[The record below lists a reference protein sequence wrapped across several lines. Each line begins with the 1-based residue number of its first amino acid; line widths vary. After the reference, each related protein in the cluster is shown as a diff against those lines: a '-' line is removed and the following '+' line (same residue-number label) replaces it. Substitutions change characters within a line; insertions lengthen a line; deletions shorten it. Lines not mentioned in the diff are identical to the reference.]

1 MAAITKRERTKRL
14 EYSRYFERSSRFDL
28 CCFFYDSLLV
38 FVKTARFGYHHYY
51 KRFHIRHFGNE
62 KETGAELTYGKIL
75 ANS

>member
-28 CCFFYDSLLV
+28 CCFFMTVYWSLL
-38 FVKTARFGYHHYY
+38 KQQDLDTIIIIIS
-51 KRFHIRHFGNE
+51 FHIRHFGNE
-62 KETGAELTYGKIL
+62 KETGTELTYGKIL